1 MSQVT
6 ASFNRP
12 TPLNPTKAVLVQYVS
27 ALIDDNSVNFWTKDS
42 LGAPEAIPD
51 HFFQQTVA
59 CLSLVGFVIVG
70 TRIYAEKIVQFSQY

>member
-59 CLSLVGFVIVG
+59 MPQPRWVCYCWNSYLRGEDSSI
-70 TRIYAEKIVQFSQY
+70 